1 MFSEYEPTHKK
12 NVFNPQGTSNDCVFI
27 TKLRARI
34 QLLNKEEIFDIKNLL
49 NSGK

>member
-1 MFSEYEPTHKK
+1 MFLEYEPTHKK
-12 NVFNPQGTSNDCVFI
+12 NVFNPKIISNDCVFI

-34 QLLNKEEIFDIKNLL
+34 QLLNTDTTFDIKNLL